1 MDALRINDVDELG
14 ENGYLLM
21 QNVIPPELNHSA
33 LQYNLDEGNNNDDDS
48 SMPLKQT
55 QSCPL
60 FEKKMKDALLIVKR
74 RKSL

>member
-1 MDALRINDVDELG
+1 MDALRMNDVDELG

-21 QNVIPPELNHSA
+21 QNVLPPELNHTI
-33 LQYNLDEGNNNDDDS
+33 QYNMDNNDDNNAIQ
-48 SMPLKQT
+48 LKQT

-60 FEKKMKDALLIVKR
+60 FEKKMKNALIITKR